1 MSPHCIN
8 CKYLDKDKC
17 TYFERYKISEPKKIP
32 WNIEKKGCKVYLPK
46 DVEEHPLVDYAIKL
60 FRE

>member
-17 TYFERYKISEPKKIP
+17 IYFERYKISEPKKIP